1 MNVCMSLLHSNE
13 AETEFVEWPECDETA
28 EVGPLSFA
36 VPLVHAYFLV
46 GCWIYG
52 MASGSYLTCMAWMVL
67 PIAVLAIEVA
77 GYASLSRLRL
87 DH

>member
-1 MNVCMSLLHSNE
+1 MNVYMSLQHSID
-13 AETEFVEWPECDETA
+13 AETEYVELPDGDSTS

-36 VPLVHAYFLV
+36 VPLVHAYFLL
-46 GCWIYG
+46 GCWSYG

-67 PIAVLAIEVA
+67 PIAVLAISVA